1 MKKKLEADVG
11 ELEAALEQTNRNN
24 TEIIANFLG
33 HVSQIF
39 YLKAT
44 V

>member
-24 TEIIANFLG
+24 TENIANFFG
-33 HVSQIF
+33 HIYQIF
-39 YLKAT
+39 YLQVT
-44 V
+44 